1 MFISVHKRS
10 AARPQLQ
17 LSAMATGTT
26 SDVWSEE
33 EEFSKIARRQVRVDI
48 VREEARHN
56 RAAAN

>member
-1 MFISVHKRS
+1 MYISVHKRS
-10 AARPQLQ
+10 SARPQLQ
-17 LSAMATGTT
+17 LAALATGTT

-48 VREEARHN
+48 VRQEAQLN